1 MKVIAVD
8 NSLCTNSRY
17 NSTMNVLHQTIRLST
32 SGKGTYS
39 ITDQVQEVFKQ
50 SSVKQGIATVF
61 VQHTS
66 CSLVI
71 MENADPDARTDLH
84 EYFDRLVPENE
95 PYFIHTYEGPDD
107 MPSHIRMV
115 LTGCSETIPI
125 IDGQLALGTWQ
136 GLFLFEHRE
145 APHTRKIIVT
155 VMGTT

>member
-1 MKVIAVD
+1 MSVHHQVI
-8 NSLCTNSRY
+8 T
-17 NSTMNVLHQTIRLST
+17 LST
-32 SGKGTYS
+32 NGKGTYS
-39 ITDQVQEVFKQ
+39 ITEQVRKALSNTGVYN
-50 SSVKQGIATVF
+50 GIATIF

-115 LTGCSETIPI
+115 LTGCSESVPVV
-125 IDGQLALGTWQ
+125 DGQLALGTWQ
-136 GLFLFEHRE
+136 GLFLFEHRR
-145 APHTRKIIVT
+145 APHSRRVMVT
-155 VMGTT
+155 VVGT

>member
-1 MKVIAVD
+1 
-8 NSLCTNSRY
+8 
-17 NSTMNVLHQTIRLST
+17 MNVHHHTIQVST

-39 ITDQVQEVFKQ
+39 ITDHVRAVLNQ
-50 SSVKQGIATVF
+50 STVAQGIVTVF

-84 EYFDRLVPENE
+84 EYFNRLVPETE

-136 GLFLFEHRE
+136 GLFLFEHRD
-145 APHTRKIIVT
+145 APHTRTVIVT
-155 VMGTT
+155 VMGT